1 MSYSDG
7 VDEYREK
14 VFLSFVLPF
23 KVLGKKIG
31 DTIKI
36 CVTNRYH
43 NWGHYKRPKQPL
55 GTLYY
60 TYDTRRTKAHGTNM
74 KVVMYGDFDEKLKMY
89 IDARRASHTAF
100 TTTLSKVAKR
110 NVYIPEAEDMVRDFL
125 YRRRT

>member
-1 MSYSDG
+1 MGD
-7 VDEYREK
+7 DMEWFREK
-14 VFLSFVLPF
+14 VFTKFVLPF
-23 KVLGKKIG
+23 KVLGYKIG
-31 DTIKI
+31 DTIQIK
-36 CVTNRYH
+36 VTNKHH
-43 NWGHYKRPKQPL
+43 NWGYYKRPKQPL

-89 IDARRASHTAF
+89 IEQKRASHTAF

-125 YRRRT
+125 YKRRD